1 MKQEKLRAD
10 LEALH
15 AELKQANSL
24 DDEQRRLLQTLADDI
39 QDLLARQTYQD
50 EPYSGLARK
59 LRDAVAQLE
68 ASHPSVT
75 LLMRQAIDS
84 LAYLG
89 I

>member
-15 AELKQANSL
+15 AELKQADSL

-39 QDLLARQTYQD
+39 QTLLSRQTIQD
-50 EPYSGLARK
+50 EPYSGLARN

-75 LLMRQAIDS
+75 LLMRQVIDS